1 MITITQRCSTMWVAG
16 ASAGRLLAP
25 MPESTSPKTRA
36 RAAAPAVDAGPGVD
50 AGGGAWLRG
59 WVRVAIALVVAGQ
72 TMSFTLATNLSPP
85 EGRTYWLLQG
95 GLMLSAAI
103 VMALLAGPLVRECW
117 TALRARRITVDLL
130 FLVTLAGT
138 LAVSIYGSVLRR
150 PTVYYDLVAI
160 LLAIYTVGKLL
171 GARSRARALQA
182 IEALRTEHD
191 LCVVVDAAGWESA
204 RRAGDV
210 QPGERVRIAAGAAV
224 PVDGRVCE
232 GRGWVLTTPLTGELE
247 PAAFGP
253 GDAMYAGMRS
263 VDGVFLVEVTA
274 GGGARR
280 LDAMLGEVAAAR
292 LKPSRV
298 QLEAD
303 RLAARFVPIVVA
315 VSVVTFS
322 AWLAG
327 VSLDAAIRH
336 SLAVMVVACP
346 CALGL
351 ATPLGIWSGLVR
363 LSRLGL
369 VARTGD
375 LLENLATADTVLFDK
390 TGTLCEPELT
400 VRACVLAAGSP
411 LDARALRRA
420 LAAAEGGVDHPVAA
434 ALRRLGGAEEG
445 PAWRQLEARIV
456 PACGIRARVADPD
469 GGGERDIAAG
479 EPDWV
484 AGLVGAGV
492 PSGGARREIAVAVDG
507 RLAARIQL
515 DETPRA
521 RAGAVFAQLRAL
533 GLRSAILTG
542 DRSFPESV
550 WPDIARTTGMSPE
563 AKAEDVR
570 ARQARGERV
579 VYIGDGLNDAPAL
592 AAADASI
599 AVRQGADLARSS
611 AMAVLAGGSLAS
623 LPQAIV
629 VARGVRDAIR
639 SNLWLAAS
647 YNALGMAIAAAGWLH
662 PVAAALLMAGSSVV
676 VSTRVLRAGGRC
688 AAPGG
693 RAGETG

>member
-1 MITITQRCSTMWVAG
+1 
-16 ASAGRLLAP
+16 
-25 MPESTSPKTRA
+25 
-36 RAAAPAVDAGPGVD
+36 
-50 AGGGAWLRG
+50 
-59 WVRVAIALVVAGQ
+59 VAIALVVAGQ

-85 EGRTYWLLQG
+85 DGRTYWLLQA
-95 GLMLSAAI
+95 GLMLSAA
-103 VMALLAGPLVRECW
+103 VVLVLLAGPLVRESW
-117 TALRARRITVDLL
+117 AALRARRITVDLL

-138 LAVSIYGSVLRR
+138 LAVSVYGSVQRR

-182 IEALRTEHD
+182 IESLRAEHD
-191 LCVVVDAAGWESA
+191 RCIVVGLDGSESI

-210 QPGERVRIAAGAAV
+210 VAGELVRIAAGAAM
-224 PVDGRVCE
+224 PVDGRVRE
-232 GRGWVLTTPLTGELE
+232 GRGLVLTTPITGELE

-253 GDAMYAGMRS
+253 GDVIYAGMRS

-303 RLAARFVPIVVA
+303 RLAARFVPFVVG
-315 VSVVTFS
+315 VSVTTFV
-322 AWLAG
+322 AWLFF
-327 VSLDAAIRH
+327 VSLDAAITH

-363 LSRLGL
+363 LSRLGM
-369 VARTGD
+369 VARTGEF
-375 LLENLATADTVLFDK
+375 LENLASATTVLFDK
-390 TGTLCEPELT
+390 TGTLCEPELA
-400 VRACVLAAGSP
+400 VRAVEVAPGAP
-411 LDARALRRA
+411 LDEPALRAA
-420 LAAAEGGVDHPVAA
+420 LGAAEAGVDHPVAA
-434 ALRRLGGAEEG
+434 ALRRLGPGGGAGEG
-445 PAWRQLEARIV
+445 WRQLEARVV
-456 PACGIRARVADPD
+456 PACGIRARVRALD
-469 GGGERDIAAG
+469 GGQTHEVLVGEATWIAA
-479 EPDWV
+479 E
-484 AGLVGAGV
+484 VGAV
-492 PSGGARREIAVAVDG
+492 IAPRSVRREIAVAVDG
-507 RLAARIQL
+507 RLAARIEL

-521 RAGAVFAQLRAL
+521 RAGAVFGRLEAL
-533 GLRSAILTG
+533 GLRSVILTG
-542 DRSFPESV
+542 DRNFPATV
-550 WPDIARTTGMSPE
+550 WPDIPRTTGMTPE

-570 ARQARGERV
+570 ARQARGERI

-611 AMAVLAGGSLAS
+611 AMAVLAGESLAS
-623 LPQAIV
+623 LPEAV
-629 VARGVRDAIR
+629 VIARGVRTAIR
-639 SNLWLAAS
+639 SNLWLAAG
-647 YNALGMAIAAAGWLH
+647 YNAVGMAIAAAGWLH

-676 VSTRVLRAGGRC
+676 VSTRVLRAGAHHGSRGTGD
-688 AAPGG
+688 AP
-693 RAGETG
+693 R

>member
-1 MITITQRCSTMWVAG
+1 MWIAG

-25 MPESTSPKTRA
+25 MPESDSPGKPA
-36 RAAAPAVDAGPGVD
+36 NAAAPAAADAGPGVD

-95 GLMLSAAI
+95 GLILSAVI
-103 VMALLAGPLVRECW
+103 VIALLAGPLVRECW
-117 TALRARRITVDLL
+117 AALRARRITVDLL

-138 LAVSIYGSVLRR
+138 LAVSLYGSVLRR

-182 IEALRTEHD
+182 IESLRAEHD
-191 LCVVVDAAGWESA
+191 VCIVVDAAGQETA
-204 RRAGDV
+204 RPAGAV
-210 QPGERVRIAAGAAV
+210 LPGERVRIAAGAAV

-253 GDAMYAGMRS
+253 GEMMYAGMRS
-263 VDGVFLVEVTA
+263 VDGVFLLEVTA

-303 RLAARFVPIVVA
+303 RLAARFVPIVVG
-315 VSVVTFS
+315 VSVVTFV
-322 AWLAG
+322 AWLAS

-375 LLENLATADTVLFDK
+375 FLENLATADTVLFDK

-400 VRACVLAAGSP
+400 VRACEVAADSP
-411 LDARALRRA
+411 LDARTLRLA
-420 LAAAEGGVDHPVAA
+420 LAAAEGGVDQPVAA
-434 ALRRLGGAEEG
+434 ALRRRGGAEEG
-445 PAWRQLEARIV
+445 PGWRQLEARIV
-456 PACGIRARVADPD
+456 PACGIRARVAAPD
-469 GGGERDIAAG
+469 GEREWDIAAG
-479 EPDWV
+479 EPGWI
-484 AGLVGAGV
+484 AGLVGAGL
-492 PSGGARREIAVAVDG
+492 PSSEARREIAVAVDG
-507 RLAARIQL
+507 RLAACLQL

-550 WPDIARTTGMSPE
+550 WPGIARTTGMSPE
-563 AKAEDVR
+563 AKADDVR

-611 AMAVLAGGSLAS
+611 AMAVLAGESLAS
-623 LPQAIV
+623 LPEAIV
-629 VARGVRDAIR
+629 IARGVRAAIR

-676 VSTRVLRAGGRC
+676 VSTRVLRAGGRR
-688 AAPGG
+688 AAPGR
-693 RAGETG
+693 RAAETA